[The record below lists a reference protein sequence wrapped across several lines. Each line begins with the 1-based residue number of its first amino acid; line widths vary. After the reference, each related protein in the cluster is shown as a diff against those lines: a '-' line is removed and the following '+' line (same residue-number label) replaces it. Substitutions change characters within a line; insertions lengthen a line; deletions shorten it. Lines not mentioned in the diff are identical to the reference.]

1 MRKYLLLSLLGL
13 LALMVS
19 ACFKDLAITY
29 DGPVQVEFETAVR
42 TNPAPGR
49 TYPLVSVAANL
60 TATTTIATQLN
71 LVGPQRSS
79 DLTVRIAPEAALTT
93 ALPTSYTL
101 SNGGNVTIPA
111 NSSFGSLTLTVSRAT
126 STTAPVANLVLLMD
140 STSNEFKA
148 SPNYRRIGYTFRQ

>member
-1 MRKYLLLSLLGL
+1 MRKQLLLPLLGL
-13 LALMVS
+13 LALTAS
-19 ACFKDLAITY
+19 ACFNEPGITY
-29 DGPVQVEFETAVR
+29 NGPVLVEFETAIR

-49 TYPLVSVAANL
+49 TYPLVSVATNL

-79 DLTVRIAPEAALTT
+79 ALTVRVAPEAALTT
-93 ALPTSYTL
+93 AMPVSYTL

-111 NSSFGSLTLTVSRAT
+111 NSSFGSLTLTVARAT
-126 STTAPVANLVLLMD
+126 STTAPITNLVLLMD

-148 SPNYRRIGYTFRQ
+148 SPNYRRIGYSFRQ